1 MDGIVHIFPDRKG
14 RGLHLP
20 TPFPGEVNGCD
31 EKVVFRPKNGKA
43 LVVTKNFSLILFD
56 TLRSEDTEILE

>member
-14 RGLHLP
+14 RGLHLL
-20 TPFPGEVNGCD
+20 TPFPGEVNGWD

-43 LVVTKNFSLILFD
+43 LVVTKNFFLILYDFD
-56 TLRSEDTEILE
+56 ILTALEVG